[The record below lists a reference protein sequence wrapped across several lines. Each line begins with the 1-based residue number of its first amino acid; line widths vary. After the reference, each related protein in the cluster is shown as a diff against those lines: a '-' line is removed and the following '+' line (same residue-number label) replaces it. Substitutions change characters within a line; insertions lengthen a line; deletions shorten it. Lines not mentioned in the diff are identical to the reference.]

1 MTVGTPRSSTAGRI
15 IGIALLVV
23 GVVGVIVA
31 IVGIV
36 AGIQVVNGVGAAAQN
51 VLSLTS
57 NSLNTAKVTAE
68 QAQVGIQQVQGGLDV
83 LETTIVDA
91 GNTVSQS
98 DATLTALLTTLSKD
112 VPDTIDNVQA
122 AIPPAAEAAKSVLG
136 NVQAGMEGASAAIE
150 QNGPLVN
157 QAFTTIS
164 QDVPNTIDYWSSAI
178 GPNAEGAHNFLA
190 NVKTAM
196 VTTGDQL
203 QQADAAWKQ
212 GVSYVS
218 NDVPN
223 TIDYWNSAIPPNVAL
238 WQSYLNS
245 AQGSLDQAS
254 LMASQADAVLDQTV
268 KVASED
274 MPNSID
280 YWRGAISPTADLWKS
295 YVSGAEA
302 SLMNAS
308 ATANRAD
315 LLLNQAVQVASQ
327 DVPNT
332 IDAWNAVIPAN
343 ADLWKSYVNAA
354 QANLMNAS
362 AMAAQ
367 ADAVLNQA
375 VKVTSEDVPNS
386 IDAWNAV
393 IPANADLWKAYVSSV
408 EASLMNASQTT
419 AQADAALSQA
429 VQVASQDVPNSI
441 DAWNAVIPA
450 NAQLWKAYVSNVE
463 ANLMNASQV
472 AAAADASLKQVIKVT
487 SVDVPN
493 SIDAWNAVIPANAQV
508 LKAYL
513 GSLQQ
518 ALDSASTI
526 AAQADATLDQAVK
539 ITSQDLP
546 NTIDYWNAL
555 IPPNAELWKAY
566 VNGAQAAMVNAS
578 ALASQADVALD
589 QAVKV
594 TSVDVP
600 NSIDAWNAVI
610 PPNAEA
616 AQSVLTNLEN
626 SVDWARYGVDQS
638 EVALDLTTQ
647 VVPDTLDQ
655 LNAYLTSMASAT
667 EGNINGTLAMLH
679 QLNYLDATYR
689 VRLDQSAKQL
699 SANLDYLSNVVR
711 SAGGAFD
718 GNLQAADQ
726 GLAVLSDNAK
736 LLNQQIDQYALIT
749 GQLAQ
754 VSQQLRA
761 LEPAYQNNVDLEAV
775 SQYLLALSQNATL
788 INSQIDQL
796 VAMSGQLDQL
806 SRQLRTLEPAYQGS
820 VDLNALSQYLAALAQ
835 NTAVLKAQVDPL
847 AALTS
852 QQLTQLSQQLR
863 TLGPAYEQNVNLA
876 AWSQYLEALAQQT
889 GAVNPQIDQLA
900 ALASQQLDMVSQQ
913 LRTLGP
919 AYEQNVNLAAWSQYL
934 EALAQ
939 QTGAINPQIDQL
951 AGLAS
956 QQLDLTSQQ
965 LRAVGPLYHQNVDLG
980 AWSQYLE
987 ALAQQ
992 TGAINPQ
999 IDQLA
1004 ALSSQQLDLT
1014 SQQLRAL
1021 GPLYHQNVDLAGW
1034 SQYLAALA
1042 QNTAAIN
1049 PQIDQLAALSD
1060 QQLALVSQQLRALGP
1075 AYQNSGIDLNAT
1087 SQYLAGLSQNVAAVN
1102 SQLDQVSAV
1111 TDQLAQVSQ
1120 QLRALEAYSNI
1131 GIGDAGKNLQAM
1143 TAYVDLADQQVS
1155 NYETA
1160 VAQMQQW
1167 ANGLRA
1173 LEPYANI
1180 DYGAISQQILD
1191 LSSSLPAVS
1200 GQIDQLVAMS
1210 GQMGQVS
1217 SSLRSLAPLA
1227 DTDFNAIGQDISG
1240 AASNVTTVKTQLDQF
1255 SGMADQF
1262 IASVDSTNANI
1273 SQIQT
1278 TLNSRL
1284 SLIKVG
1290 IVIFMLWLLLAQLA
1304 PLYLGWVLLSGR
1316 MHYVRSEV

>member
-1 MTVGTPRSSTAGRI
+1 MTIGTPRSSTAGRI

-31 IVGIV
+31 IVGLI

-51 VLSLTS
+51 VLSLTTEG
-57 NSLNTAKVTAE
+57 LNTAKVTAE
-68 QAQVGIQQVQGGLDV
+68 QAKGGIQQVQGGLDV
-83 LETTIVDA
+83 VETTIVNT

-98 DATLTALLTTLSKD
+98 DATLTAILTTISKD
-112 VPDTIDNVQA
+112 VPDTIDSVQA
-122 AIPPAAEAAKSVLG
+122 AIPPAADAAKSFLG
-136 NVQAGMEGASAAIE
+136 NVQVGMEGASAAVA

-164 QDVPNTIDYWSSAI
+164 KDVPNTIDYWSGAI
-178 GPNAEGAHNFLA
+178 GPNAEAAHNFLA
-190 NVKTAM
+190 NVKVAM
-196 VTTGDQL
+196 VNTGNQL
-203 QQADAAWKQ
+203 QQADVAWKQ
-212 GVSYVS
+212 GVGYVS

-223 TIDYWNSAIPPNVAL
+223 TIDYWSSAIPPNVAL

-245 AQGSLDQAS
+245 AQGALDQAS
-254 LMASQADAVLDQTV
+254 AAAGQADLVLNQAV
-268 KVASED
+268 KVTSED
-274 MPNSID
+274 VPNTID
-280 YWRGAISPTADLWKS
+280 YWRGAIPPTADLWKA

-343 ADLWKSYVNAA
+343 ADLWKAYVSSAEA
-354 QANLMNAS
+354 SLMNAS
-362 AMAAQ
+362 TMAAQ

-375 VKVTSEDVPNS
+375 VKVTSEDVPNT

-393 IPANADLWKAYVSSV
+393 IPANADLWKAYVNAA
-408 EASLMNASQTT
+408 EANLMNASTTVAQT
-419 AQADAALSQA
+419 DAVLNQA
-429 VQVASQDVPNSI
+429 VKVTSQDVPNTI

-450 NAQLWKAYVSNVE
+450 NAELWKAYVSGAE
-463 ANLMNASQV
+463 ANLMNASRV
-472 AAAADASLKQVIKVT
+472 TAEADAAMKQLLKVT
-487 SVDVPN
+487 SQDMPN
-493 SIDAWNAVIPANAQV
+493 TIDAWNAVIPANAQV

-518 ALDSASTI
+518 ALDEASTV
-526 AAQADATLDQAVK
+526 AARADVALDQAVK
-539 ITSQDLP
+539 ITSQDVP
-546 NTIDYWNAL
+546 NTLDYWNAL

-566 VNGAQAAMVNAS
+566 VTGAQAAMVNAS
-578 ALASQADVALD
+578 VVASQADVALD

-594 TSVDVP
+594 ASQDVP
-600 NSIDAWNAVI
+600 NTIDAWNAVI

-616 AQSVLTNLEN
+616 AQTTLTNLKN
-626 SVDWARYGVDQS
+626 SIDWAKFGVDQS
-638 EVALDLTTQ
+638 ETALDVTTQ

-655 LNAYLTSMASAT
+655 LNAYLSSMASAT
-667 EGNINGTLAMLH
+667 ETNINGTLAMLH

-699 SANLDYLSNVVR
+699 SANLEYLSNLIR
-711 SAGGAFD
+711 SARGAFD

-726 GLAVLSDNAK
+726 GLAALSDNAK
-736 LLNQQIDQYALIT
+736 LLDQQISQYALIT
-749 GQLAQ
+749 NQLAQ
-754 VSQQLRA
+754 VSQQLRG
-761 LEPAYQNNVDLEAV
+761 LEPAYQNNVDLEAL
-775 SQYLLALSQNATL
+775 SKYILALSQNAAL

-806 SRQLRTLEPAYQGS
+806 SQQLRALEPAYQGS
-820 VDLNALSQYLAALAQ
+820 VDLNALSQYLAVLAQ
-835 NTAVLKAQVDPL
+835 NTAYLKAQVDPL

-852 QQLTQLSQQLR
+852 QQLAALSQQLR
-863 TLGPAYEQNVNLA
+863 TLGPAYQNNVNL
-876 AWSQYLEALAQQT
+876 EA
-889 GAVNPQIDQLA
+889 
-900 ALASQQLDMVSQQ
+900 
-913 LRTLGP
+913 
-919 AYEQNVNLAAWSQYL
+919 
-934 EALAQ
+934 
-939 QTGAINPQIDQL
+939 
-951 AGLAS
+951 
-956 QQLDLTSQQ
+956 
-965 LRAVGPLYHQNVDLG
+965 
-980 AWSQYLE
+980 
-987 ALAQQ
+987 
-992 TGAINPQ
+992 
-999 IDQLA
+999 
-1004 ALSSQQLDLT
+1004 
-1014 SQQLRAL
+1014 
-1021 GPLYHQNVDLAGW
+1021 W

-1049 PQIDQLAALSD
+1049 PQIDQLAALSSQQLDLVSQQLRALGPAYQNNVNLGAWSQYLAALAQNAAAINPQIDQLAALSSQQLELTSQQLRALGPLYHQNVDLGAWSQYLAALAQQTGAINPQIDQLASLSD

-1111 TDQLAQVSQ
+1111 TDQLAQISQ

-1131 GIGDAGKNLQAM
+1131 GLGDAGTNLKAM
-1143 TAYVDLADQQVS
+1143 TGYVDLADQQVS
-1155 NYETA
+1155 QYQTT
-1160 VAQMQQW
+1160 VAQVQQW
-1167 ANGLRA
+1167 ANTLRG
-1173 LEPYANI
+1173 LEPYANV

-1217 SSLRSLAPLA
+1217 SALRSLAPLA

-1240 AASNVTTVKTQLDQF
+1240 LSTNVTTVKTQLDQF
-1255 SGMADQF
+1255 SAMADQF
-1262 IASVDSTNANI
+1262 VATVDSTNASI
-1273 SQIQT
+1273 SQIQV

-1316 MHYVRSEV
+1316 MHYVRGEA